1 MLVNI
6 DLEQYR
12 EYHDIMYQIK
22 EKSIFEEEIKT
33 YYKNR
38 HLGIEGDKLP
48 FAKLDQL
55 VGLRH
60 SELTIWA
67 GENGSGKSLILGQL
81 KLSLLKA
88 HKTVLTAS
96 LEMTPTKTLSR
107 MVRQA
112 IGSLNVSNRDIEHFM
127 EWKRDKAYLF
137 DHQGRLDAWQAI
149 ALCRYAK
156 QHLKCDHIILDSM
169 MKLVRGEDD
178 FNGQK
183 DLVDA
188 LCDVAKETKMHIHL
202 VHHIRKGG
210 ESNRIAEKKDIKG
223 SGVITDLA
231 DNVVLIAR
239 NRIKERET
247 EQNRIADN
255 TQPDTF
261 LITAKQRNG
270 DWEGTLGLWFDKKSQ
285 QFTESFNQPIIR
297 YMEEM

>member
-127 EWKRDKAYLF
+127 EWKKDKAYLF

-247 EQNRIADN
+247 EQNKIADN

-285 QFTESFNQPIIR
+285 QFTESFQQPIIK
-297 YMEEM
+297 YLEE

>member
-22 EKSIFEEEIKT
+22 EKSIFQDDIKT
-33 YYKNR
+33 YFKNR

-112 IGSLNVSNRDIEHFM
+112 IGSLNVSNYDIEQFM
-127 EWKRDKAYLF
+127 EWKKDKAYLF

-285 QFTESFNQPIIR
+285 QFTESFQQPIIN
-297 YMEEM
+297 YLEE

>member
-127 EWKRDKAYLF
+127 EWKKDKAYLF

-247 EQNRIADN
+247 EQNKIADN

-297 YMEEM
+297 YMEE

>member
-1 MLVNI
+1 MLINI

-22 EKSIFEEEIKT
+22 EKAVFEDEIKT
-33 YYKNR
+33 YFKNR

-48 FAKLDQL
+48 WHKLDQL

-88 HKTVLTAS
+88 NKTVLTAS
-96 LEMTPTKTLSR
+96 LEMTPAKTLSR

-112 IGSLNVSNRDIEHFM
+112 IGSLNVTNRDVEEFM
-127 EWKRDKAYLF
+127 NWRKDKAFLF
-137 DHQGRLDAWQAI
+137 DHQGRIEPWQAM

-210 ESNRIAEKKDIKG
+210 ESSRIAEKKDIKG

-231 DNVVLIAR
+231 DNVMIIAR
-239 NRIKERET
+239 NRLKEKET
-247 EQNRIADN
+247 EQNRIVDN

-285 QFTESFNQPIIR
+285 QFTEIFQQPIIN
-297 YMEEM
+297 YLGEE

>member
-127 EWKRDKAYLF
+127 EWKKDKAYLF

-247 EQNRIADN
+247 EQNKIADN

-285 QFTESFNQPIIR
+285 QFTEIFNQPIIK
-297 YMEEM
+297 YMED

>member
-112 IGSLNVSNRDIEHFM
+112 IGSLNVSNYDIEQFM
-127 EWKRDKAYLF
+127 QWKKDKAYLF

-239 NRIKERET
+239 NRLKEKET

-285 QFTESFNQPIIR
+285 QFTESFQQPIIN
-297 YMEEM
+297 YLESN

>member
-127 EWKRDKAYLF
+127 EWKKDKAYLF

-247 EQNRIADN
+247 EQNKIADN

-285 QFTESFNQPIIR
+285 QFTESFQQPIIR
-297 YMEEM
+297 YMED

>member
-127 EWKRDKAYLF
+127 EWKKDKAYLF

-247 EQNRIADN
+247 EQNKIADN

-285 QFTESFNQPIIR
+285 QFTESFNQPIIK
-297 YMEEM
+297 YMEE

>member
-12 EYHDIMYQIK
+12 EYHEIMYQVK
-22 EKSIFEEEIKT
+22 EKCIFEDEIKT

-48 FAKLDQL
+48 WCKLDQL

-67 GENGSGKSLILGQL
+67 GENGSGKSLILGQI

-88 HKTVLTAS
+88 NKTVLTAS

-112 IGSLNVSNRDIEHFM
+112 IGSLNVSNGDIEQFM
-127 EWKRDKAYLF
+127 SWKKDKAYLF

-156 QHLKCDHIILDSM
+156 QHLKCEHIILDSM

-231 DNVVLIAR
+231 DNVILIAR
-239 NRIKERET
+239 NRLKEKET

-285 QFTESFNQPIIR
+285 QFTESFQQPIIN
-297 YMEEM
+297 YLEEM

>member
-1 MLVNI
+1 
-6 DLEQYR
+6 
-12 EYHDIMYQIK
+12 MYQIK
-22 EKSIFEEEIKT
+22 EKSIFQDDIKT
-33 YYKNR
+33 YFKNR

-112 IGSLNVSNRDIEHFM
+112 IGSLNVSNRDIEQFM
-127 EWKRDKAYLF
+127 EWKKDKAFLF

-239 NRIKERET
+239 NRMKERET
-247 EQNRIADN
+247 EQNKIADN

-270 DWEGTLGLWFDKKSQ
+270 DWEGTLGLWFDRKSQ
-285 QFTESFNQPIIR
+285 QFTESFQQPIIR
-297 YMEEM
+297 YMED

>member
-112 IGSLNVSNRDIEHFM
+112 IGSLNVSNHDIEQFM

-247 EQNRIADN
+247 EQNKIADN

-285 QFTESFNQPIIR
+285 QFTESFQQPIIN
-297 YMEEM
+297 YLENV

>member
-22 EKSIFEEEIKT
+22 EKSIFQDDIKT
-33 YYKNR
+33 YFKNR

-112 IGSLNVSNRDIEHFM
+112 IGSLNVSNYDIEQFM
-127 EWKRDKAYLF
+127 EWKKDKAYLF

-231 DNVVLIAR
+231 DNVILIAR
-239 NRIKERET
+239 NRLKEKET

-270 DWEGTLGLWFDKKSQ
+270 DWEGTLGLWFDRKSQ
-285 QFTESFNQPIIR
+285 QFTESFQQPIIN
-297 YMEEM
+297 YLESN

>member
-12 EYHDIMYQIK
+12 EYHDIMYQVK
-22 EKSIFEEEIKT
+22 EKSIFEDEIKD
-33 YYKNR
+33 YFKNR

-48 FAKLDQL
+48 WQKLDQL
-55 VGLRH
+55 VGLRP

-107 MVRQA
+107 MTRQA
-112 IGSLNVSNRDIEHFM
+112 IGSLNVSNHDIEQFM
-127 EWKRDKAYLF
+127 GWKKDKAYLF
-137 DHQGRLDAWQAI
+137 DHQGRIDAWQAV

-156 QHLKCDHIILDSM
+156 QHLKCDHIILDSL

-231 DNVVLIAR
+231 DNVILIAR
-239 NRIKERET
+239 NKPKEKET

-255 TQPDTF
+255 SQPDTF

-270 DWEGTLGLWFDKKSQ
+270 DWEGTLGLWFDRKSQ
-285 QFTESFNQPIIR
+285 QFTESFQQPIIK
-297 YMEEM
+297 YLEND

>member
-22 EKSIFEEEIKT
+22 EKSIFQDDIKT
-33 YYKNR
+33 YFKNR

-112 IGSLNVSNRDIEHFM
+112 IGSLNVSNRDIEQFM
-127 EWKRDKAYLF
+127 EWKKDKAFLF

-210 ESNRIAEKKDIKG
+210 ESNRVAEKKDIKG

-231 DNVVLIAR
+231 DNVILIAR

-247 EQNRIADN
+247 EQNKIADN
-255 TQPDTF
+255 SQPDTF

-285 QFTESFNQPIIR
+285 QFTESFQQPIIR
-297 YMEEM
+297 YMED

>member
-22 EKSIFEEEIKT
+22 EKSIFQDDIKT
-33 YYKNR
+33 YFKNR

-112 IGSLNVSNRDIEHFM
+112 IGSLNVSNYDIEQFM
-127 EWKRDKAYLF
+127 EWKKDKAYLF

-270 DWEGTLGLWFDKKSQ
+270 DWEGTLGLWFDRKSQ
-285 QFTESFNQPIIR
+285 QFTESFQQPIIN
-297 YMEEM
+297 YLEE

>member
-12 EYHDIMYQIK
+12 EYHDIMYQVK
-22 EKSIFEEEIKT
+22 EKSIFVDEIKEF
-33 YYKNR
+33 YKNR

-81 KLSLLKA
+81 KLGLLKA

-112 IGSLNVSNRDIEHFM
+112 TGSLNVSNHDIDQFM
-127 EWKRDKAYLF
+127 AWQRDKAYLF
-137 DHQGRLDAWQAI
+137 DHQGRIDPWQAI

-156 QHLKCDHIILDSM
+156 QHLQCEHIILDSM

-210 ESNRIAEKKDIKG
+210 ETNRIAEKKDIKG

-231 DNVVLIAR
+231 DNVILIAR
-239 NRIKERET
+239 NKPKEKDT
-247 EQNRIADN
+247 EINRMSDN
-255 TQPDTF
+255 SQPDTF

-270 DWEGTLGLWFDKKSQ
+270 DWEGTLGLWFDRTSQ
-285 QFTESFNQPIIR
+285 QFTESFNQPITR
-297 YMEEM
+297 YMET

>member
-1 MLVNI
+1 MLINI

-12 EYHDIMYQIK
+12 EFHEIMYQIK
-22 EKSIFEEEIKT
+22 EKAVFEDEIKN

-48 FAKLDQL
+48 WQKLDQL

-81 KLSLLKA
+81 KLALLKA
-88 HKTVLTAS
+88 NKRVLTAS

-112 IGSLNVSNRDIEHFM
+112 VGSLNVSNQDIEQFM
-127 EWKRDKAYLF
+127 HWRKEKAFLF
-137 DHQGRLDAWQAI
+137 DHQGRIEPWQSI

-156 QHLKCDHIILDSM
+156 QHLNCDHIILDSM

-231 DNVVLIAR
+231 DNVILIAR
-239 NRIKERET
+239 NRVKEKET
-247 EQNRIADN
+247 EQNKIADN
-255 TQPDTF
+255 SQPDTF

-270 DWEGTLGLWFDKKSQ
+270 DWEGTLGLWFDKRSQ
-285 QFTESFNQPIIR
+285 QFTESFNQPIIK
-297 YMEEM
+297 YLED

>member
-127 EWKRDKAYLF
+127 EWKKDKAYLF

-239 NRIKERET
+239 NRMKERET
-247 EQNRIADN
+247 EQNKIADN

-270 DWEGTLGLWFDKKSQ
+270 DWEGTLGLWFDRKSQ
-285 QFTESFNQPIIR
+285 QFTESFQQPIIR
-297 YMEEM
+297 YMED

>member
-6 DLEQYR
+6 DLNQYR

-22 EKSIFEEEIKT
+22 EKSTYEDEIK
-33 YYKNR
+33 YYFKNR

-48 FAKLDQL
+48 WSKLEQL
-55 VGLRH
+55 VGFRH

-112 IGSLNVSNRDIEHFM
+112 TGSLNVSNEHIEQFMAWQRDRAF
-127 EWKRDKAYLF
+127 LF
-137 DHQGRLDAWQAI
+137 DHQGRIDAWQAI
-149 ALCRYAK
+149 AICRYAK
-156 QHLKCDHIILDSM
+156 QHLKCDHIILDSL

-231 DNVVLIAR
+231 DNVILIAR
-239 NRIKERET
+239 NRPKEKDTET
-247 EQNRIADN
+247 NRIADN

-270 DWEGTLGLWFDKKSQ
+270 DWEGTLGLWFDRQSQ
-285 QFTESFNQPIIR
+285 QFTESFQQPIIK
-297 YMEEM
+297 YLEN

>member
-22 EKSIFEEEIKT
+22 EKSIFQDDIKT
-33 YYKNR
+33 YFKNR

-112 IGSLNVSNRDIEHFM
+112 IGSLNVSNYDIEQFM
-127 EWKRDKAYLF
+127 EWKKDKAYLF

-270 DWEGTLGLWFDKKSQ
+270 DWEGTLGLWFDRKSQ
-285 QFTESFNQPIIR
+285 QFTESFQQPIIN
-297 YMEEM
+297 YLESN